1 MQYKSSSSLNLLRSS
16 SKLLELTRG
25 KLEIE
30 QEKAKKF
37 SQSARLPPLAQKP
50 KVETKPKPQKK
61 KKLRNFLKCRQVNL
75 GTVSI
80 IKQESVKNKSILR
93 KHITNSTR
101 SKLKIKTIHWL
112 ISNYREEVD
121 KLLDNCRLLIQS
133 TNYRGHISHQ
143 NFEDLMTSLGLGT
156 DKTLVE
162 RLFWV
167 FDEDGDGKIEP
178 KEIMVGLEMFRETN
192 FKEKLEVFFDIC
204 DEDGSGDIDEEEF
217 FNVLKLC
224 VTSAKERKLLKDSLH
239 DLFIAIDEDGNGV
252 LTKDEIVKAAAQSEA
267 VKTIIE
273 KSITTIHGVDT
284 WIANDFY
291 NGVNLQ
297 HISGIGHRENG
308 ISLMELAKIKSVFE
322 DEEKKYEQDC
332 KRKKENLEK
341 LQYWK
346 IENGHDFSFEENHK
360 EVIYGADGNII
371 DY

>member
-1 MQYKSSSSLNLLRSS
+1 MKSKSTPTLNLIRSS
-16 SKLLELTRG
+16 TKLLELTRG
-25 KLEIE
+25 RLELK
-30 QEKAKKF
+30 QEKKKK
-37 SQSARLPPLAQKP
+37 SLIGRLPPIACYKP
-50 KVETKPKPQKK
+50 
-61 KKLRNFLKCRQVNL
+61 RNRLKCHQVNL
-75 GTVSI
+75 GSLSI
-80 IKQESVKNKSILR
+80 IKQESSKYPRNKLLLH
-93 KHITNSTR
+93 KHLPNSTR
-101 SKLKIKTIHWL
+101 SKLKLKTIHWL

-121 KLLDNCRLLIQS
+121 RLLDNCRLLIQS

-143 NFEDLMTSLGLGT
+143 NFEDIMGSLGLGV
-156 DKTLVE
+156 DKILVD

-178 KEIMVGLEMFRETN
+178 REIMVGLEMFRETS

-217 FNVLKLC
+217 YNVLKLC

-239 DLFIAIDEDGNGV
+239 ELFMVIDEDGNGV
-252 LTKDEIVKAAAQSEA
+252 LTKDEIIKAAAQSEA

-273 KSITTIHGVDT
+273 KSIMTCQGVDT

-297 HISGIGHRENG
+297 HFSGVGYRENG
-308 ISLMELAKIKSVFE
+308 VSHVEIANLVDAFE
-322 DEEKKYEQDC
+322 TEEKMYEQDT
-332 KRKKENLEK
+332 KRKEENMKK

-346 IENGHDFSFEENHK
+346 RENQHGDLSFEDKNK
-360 EVIYGADGNII
+360 ELIYGSDGNLI